1 MIRFMDSLLREIRCG
16 LAAVDKQLQTMGI
29 AEPTSADIESDG
41 DVDTGGH
48 DDTVDEPASE
58 EATRSLHA
66 MDLQLE
72 QVLAQHYPNGV
83 WRAGADGSPVFE
95 SFADDVGRCPCATT
109 VVPRVACRQR
119 VRRMWCP
126 P

>member
-95 SFADDVGRCPCATT
+95 SFADDVVHY
-109 VVPRVACRQR
+109 VVDEGNVPSHLTPQR
-119 VRRMWCP
+119 RP
-126 P
+126 